1 MGKIFGFIIGY
12 LIIMI
17 IINIIELICI
27 DIYPICYVS
36 ESSYTRSC
44 CTGDGCNCKFTCKAY
59 KNYIEDN

>member
-1 MGKIFGFIIGY
+1 
-12 LIIMI
+12 MI